1 MVQVRSANNLLVL
14 AGFGVAPGLG
24 GDGGPAGEDGGGE
37 AAAGGE
43 FAADDA
49 PFGADSG
56 DDVTEDFVDGVFVED
71 AEAAI
76 GEEIHFEGFEL
87 DAIFFGHVLNGDGAE
102 VGEAGLGADRG
113 VFGEARG
120 DDVAG
125 ELIEPGFESGQF
137 GLNAG
142 AGVLCGV
149 VGHRR
154 SSGVLYR
161 ARRESASCGRLH
173 FSPMLA
179 GESADRKS
187 PASLPQLPWVE
198 DPAVETP
205 DGAGLS
211 IWICGRLAVALRK
224 VRNEVLRARPAGAPS
239 LLCALWDL
247 RQFGIAT
254 NRRGARAGDDDEVL
268 ASAANSGAAMRT
280 VPAQVFLG
288 EAGDERRTK
297 SGSCAGQVR
306 PLTFRASGH

>member
-24 GDGGPAGEDGGGE
+24 GDGGPASEDGGGE
-37 AAAGGE
+37 AAAGSE

-49 PFGADSG
+49 PFGADGG
-56 DDVTEDFVDGVFVED
+56 DDVAEDFVDGVFVED

-102 VGEAGLGADRG
+102 VGEAG
-113 VFGEARG
+113 G

-125 ELIEPGFESGQF
+125 ELIGPGFERGQF
-137 GLNAG
+137 GLDAG

-149 VGHRR
+149 VGHVR

-161 ARRESASCGRLH
+161 ARRESASCGGLR

-179 GESADRKS
+179 RENADRKS
-187 PASLPQLPWVE
+187 PISLPLLSRVE
-198 DPAVETP
+198 DAAVEAP
-205 DGAGLS
+205 EGGGLF
-211 IWICGRLAVALRK
+211 IWSCGRLAVAVRK
-224 VRNEVLRARPAGAPS
+224 VRNEVLRARRAGAQS
-239 LLCALWDL
+239 LLCALRDL

-297 SGSCAGQVR
+297 SGTCA
-306 PLTFRASGH
+306 